1 MLRTHKA
8 FLAML
13 AVAVLAFA
21 GAALAQEQVGSLE
34 GIVSDDTGQALPGVT
49 VEANEA
55 KGVAWQQRPPQ
66 PFTGPIVVDVVFC
79 FAIPKSRRK
88 GKDKVVAG
96 DPQSSLL
103 RYGLPAGVGAALTAL
118 LMLSAAD

>member
-34 GIVSDDTGQALPGVT
+34 GIVSDDTG
-49 VEANEA
+49 
-55 KGVAWQQRPPQ
+55 
-66 PFTGPIVVDVVFC
+66 
-79 FAIPKSRRK
+79 
-88 GKDKVVAG
+88 
-96 DPQSSLL
+96 
-103 RYGLPAGVGAALTAL
+103 
-118 LMLSAAD
+118 